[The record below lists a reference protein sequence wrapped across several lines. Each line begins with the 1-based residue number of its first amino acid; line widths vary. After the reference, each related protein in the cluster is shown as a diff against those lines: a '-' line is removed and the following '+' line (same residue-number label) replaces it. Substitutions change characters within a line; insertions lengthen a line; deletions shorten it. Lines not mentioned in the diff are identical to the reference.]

1 MLDMLKRLGLMG
13 VGAISTAEDEIGRI
27 ISELRRK
34 GEVSE
39 EEGKKVL
46 TAWRER
52 VAANRREVQE
62 LAGKTA
68 QDALKNL
75 GAPTRDEFNSL
86 AARVEAL
93 EGELRQE
100 QR

>member
-1 MLDMLKRLGLMG
+1 MLDALKRLAVMG
-13 VGAISTAEDEIGRI
+13 VGALSTAEEDVRKA

-34 GEVSE
+34 GELSE

-52 VAANRREVQE
+52 VAVNQREMQE
-62 LAGKTA
+62 LAGKAA

-75 GAPTRDEFNSL
+75 GAPTQDEFNAL

-93 EGELRQE
+93 ESKLGQE

>member
-1 MLDMLKRLGLMG
+1 MLDALKRLALMG
-13 VGAISTAEDEIGRI
+13 VGAFSTAEEEVGNV

-34 GEVSE
+34 GELSE

-52 VAANRREVQE
+52 VAVNRREVQE
-62 LAGKTA
+62 LAGKAA

-75 GAPTRDEFNSL
+75 GAPTRDEFSAL
-86 AARVEAL
+86 AARVAAL
-93 EGELRQE
+93 EGKLDQE

>member
-1 MLDMLKRLGLMG
+1 MLDALKRLALMG
-13 VGAISTAEDEIGRI
+13 VGALSTAEEEVGNV

-34 GEVSE
+34 GELSE

-52 VAANRREVQE
+52 VAVNRREVQE

-75 GAPTRDEFNSL
+75 GAPTRDEFNAL

-93 EGELRQE
+93 ESKLGQE

>member
-13 VGAISTAEDEIGRI
+13 VGAISTAEDEIRRI
-27 ISELRRK
+27 IAELRRK
-34 GEVSE
+34 GELSE
-39 EEGKKVL
+39 EEGKKAL
-46 TAWRER
+46 TAWRES
-52 VAANRREVQE
+52 VAVNRREVQE

-75 GAPTRDEFNSL
+75 GAPTRDEFDAL
-86 AARVEAL
+86 AARVRAM
-93 EGELRQE
+93 EGKLSQE

>member
-1 MLDMLKRLGLMG
+1 MLDALKRLGLMG
-13 VGAISTAEDEIGRI
+13 VGALSTAEEEVGKI

-34 GEVSE
+34 GDLSE

-46 TAWRER
+46 AAWRER
-52 VAANRREVQE
+52 VAVNRREVQE

-75 GAPTRDEFNSL
+75 GAPTRDEFNALS
-86 AARVEAL
+86 ARVEAL
-93 EGELRQE
+93 ESKLGQE
-100 QR
+100 QC